1 MSFYDSM
8 GGVGAMVASERA
20 EALPVSVVIPS
31 YRGGK
36 RLVELVE
43 SLIRC
48 NDPPGEIVVV
58 VDDPDPETLQALKSL
73 SSSVPMQLLA
83 REGRRGKVSAVNE
96 AVKLAKCD
104 TVLFLDDDVLIEDPH
119 FFSKVYEAMRDC
131 DLLDIKKRVAGE
143 GLLAKLV
150 HIEYT
155 AYNFASKL
163 MAKLARRTIAI
174 NGAAFAVKRSAL
186 ESVGSFRPRLSEDF
200 DLALR
205 LYLKGCRFSFL
216 DSTYVL
222 NYAPSSWTHW
232 LKQRKRWAVAFASW
246 LRENFWTVL
255 KVLVRMPHAILPGL
269 LLSMPAL
276 LTTAVL
282 MGLRDFAH
290 VKLAYALLLPL
301 SSLARFLLPA
311 AAALSITLHVAYA
324 TTTLAILIFIVA
336 FAVANS
342 IIARLMGMKPHTC
355 ITPIYLLVYQVLWL
369 TILLVGLIR
378 VFVFNNERVEDWVV

>member
-1 MSFYDSM
+1 
-8 GGVGAMVASERA
+8 MVASERA

-200 DLALR
+200 VVR
-205 LYLKGCRFSFL
+205 L
-216 DSTYVL
+216 
-222 NYAPSSWTHW
+222 
-232 LKQRKRWAVAFASW
+232 
-246 LRENFWTVL
+246 
-255 KVLVRMPHAILPGL
+255 PHAILPGL